1 MTTAAARPHGSLLAH
16 DDGPLIM
23 GIVNA
28 NADSFSDPRATMGPE
43 AVIAEATELVDAGA
57 DLLDIGG
64 QTASPAVAEISLDE
78 ELTRVLPVI
87 EALAAELPQVPLS
100 VDTYRLEVAEAALQA
115 GASVL
120 NNIIGAQHAEF
131 AALAVRHDA
140 LHVITHNP
148 GAPKTK
154 LLENDRYGDVVE
166 DVAVYFRAQL
176 DELGS
181 VPGALEATIIDPG
194 IDLAKTPA
202 QSLELLRRASEFD
215 ALGVPV
221 LMAISRKDVIG
232 VMTES
237 PPDQRL
243 AGTLAVLG
251 HLRSGGQRI
260 FRLHDV
266 AEARRYLD
274 VCRYLE
280 GENQIDAAARLAPEL
295 RRRQA

>member
-43 AVIAEATELVDAGA
+43 AVIAGATELVDAGA

-64 QTASPAVAEISLDE
+64 QTASPAVAEISIDE

-148 GAPKTK
+148 GAPRPSCSRTIVTATSSRT
-154 LLENDRYGDVVE
+154 LASTFALSSTSS
-166 DVAVYFRAQL
+166 AACRAPVRPR
-176 DELGS
+176 S
-181 VPGALEATIIDPG
+181 SI
-194 IDLAKTPA
+194 
-202 QSLELLRRASEFD
+202 RASTWPKPRPRAWSSCD
-215 ALGVPV
+215 GPPSSMRWA
-221 LMAISRKDVIG
+221 SRFSWR
-232 VMTES
+232 S
-237 PPDQRL
+237 P
-243 AGTLAVLG
+243 
-251 HLRSGGQRI
+251 
-260 FRLHDV
+260 
-266 AEARRYLD
+266 ARM
-274 VCRYLE
+274 
-280 GENQIDAAARLAPEL
+280 
-295 RRRQA
+295 

>member
-1 MTTAAARPHGSLLAH
+1 MTDLTRSPGPQLNYDA
-16 DDGPLIM
+16 GPLIM

-28 NADSFSDPRATMGPE
+28 NADSFSDPRSTIGPD
-43 AVIAEATELVDAGA
+43 AVITGATELVAAGA

-64 QTASPAVAEISLDE
+64 QTASPAVAEISIDE

-87 EALAAELPQVPLS
+87 EALSAALPLVPLS
-100 VDTYRLEVAEAALQA
+100 VDTYRLEVAEAALGA

-140 LHVITHNP
+140 AHVITHNP

-154 LLENDRYGDVVE
+154 LLEDDRYGDDVVA
-166 DVAVYFRAQL
+166 DVAAYFRAQL
-176 DELGS
+176 AALGA

-202 QSLELLRRASEFD
+202 QSLEILRRADEFD

-232 VMTES
+232 VMTEA
-237 PPDQRL
+237 PPEQRL

-251 HLRSGGQRI
+251 HLRSGGRRI

-266 AEARRYLD
+266 AEAHRYLA
-274 VCRYLE
+274 VCRHLD
-280 GENQIDAAARLAPEL
+280 GQARLDPGARLAPEL
-295 RRRQA
+295 RRRRV

>member
-1 MTTAAARPHGSLLAH
+1 MTPAAPPSGPPL
-16 DDGPLIM
+16 DYGPGPLIM

-28 NADSFSDPRATMGPE
+28 NADSFSDPRATKGPE
-43 AVIAEATELVDAGA
+43 AVIAGATQLVDAGA

-64 QTASPAVAEISLDE
+64 QTASPAVAEISIDE

-87 EALAAELPQVPLS
+87 EALSAALPQVPLS
-100 VDTYRLEVAEAALQA
+100 VDTYRLEVAEAALSA

-131 AALAVRHDA
+131 AALAVRYGA
-140 LHVITHNP
+140 AHVITHNP

-154 LLENDRYGDVVE
+154 LLDDDRYGDVVV
-166 DVAVYFRAQL
+166 DVADYFTAQL
-176 DELGS
+176 AELDAI
-181 VPGALEATIIDPG
+181 PGALQATIVDPG

-202 QSLELLRRASEFD
+202 QSLELLRRAAEFD

-232 VMTES
+232 VMTAS
-237 PPDQRL
+237 PPEQRL
-243 AGTLAVLG
+243 AGTLAALG
-251 HLRSGGQRI
+251 HLRLGGRRI

-274 VCRYLE
+274 VCAYLD
-280 GENQIDAAARLAPEL
+280 GTTHLDATARLAPEL
-295 RRRQA
+295 RRRRV